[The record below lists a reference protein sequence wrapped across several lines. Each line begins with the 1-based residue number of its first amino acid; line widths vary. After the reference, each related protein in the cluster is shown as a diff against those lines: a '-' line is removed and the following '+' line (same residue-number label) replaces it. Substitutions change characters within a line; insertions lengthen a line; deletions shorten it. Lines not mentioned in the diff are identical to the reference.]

1 MRDCVA
7 GKAGGLHSRRVAVHG
22 RDALW
27 GGVEASGN
35 LDDLTTK
42 AKANLVTAI
51 NEAARTGSGGGAD
64 IDLGIT
70 GASAGQAAKVKAVDS
85 DGKPTAWEPVDMP
98 SGGGDWELFAEQTV
112 EEEVWRIEVP
122 VEKTYKNILIIDDMP
137 QASMS
142 GHLDIQFNGIRVFI
156 GDNSLTNSA
165 LVYTRKRAYLFHC
178 AEPYVLTIASASSQN
193 QIGSSI
199 PAFSYYPYNGGA
211 VTSIRY
217 GGIVNNRLLPVGTSV
232 KFYGR

>member
-1 MRDCVA
+1 MWLRPSA
-7 GKAGGLHSRRVAVHG
+7 ATPPGEPPEEPARAWFAAVQ
-22 RDALW
+22 AQM
-27 GGVEASGN
+27 GN

-51 NEAARTGSGGGAD
+51 NEASKTGSGGGAD

-70 GASAGQAAKVKAVDS
+70 GASTGQAAKVKAVDS
-85 DGKPTAWEPVDMP
+85 DGKPTAWEPTDLP

-142 GHLDIQFNGIRVFI
+142 GHLDIQFNGIRVFV
-156 GDNSLTNSA
+156 GDNALTNSA
-165 LVYTRKRAYLFHC
+165 LVYTRKRAYLFDC

-211 VTSIRY
+211 VTSFRY